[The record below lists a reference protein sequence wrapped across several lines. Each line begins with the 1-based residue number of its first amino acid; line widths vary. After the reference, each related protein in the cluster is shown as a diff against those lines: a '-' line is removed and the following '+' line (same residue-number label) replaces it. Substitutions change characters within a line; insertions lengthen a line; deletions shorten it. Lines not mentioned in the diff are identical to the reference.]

1 MKSGFV
7 QSLYIT
13 EQPAPPFS
21 RHVLS
26 ALRDAIEILAAEETP
41 LSEVPDAEDAIAT
54 HWLK

>member
-1 MKSGFV
+1 M

-41 LSEVPDAEDAIAT
+41 LAEVPDAEDAIAT